1 MKTRF
6 SAAQRLAL
14 LFTVLSPFF
23 APAALADANGDP
35 AFLLGANQDFSAVSN
50 AVIDLLQTRDTAR
63 FANALAPSLEDWKS
77 IYSTNAVNPDPDP
90 LKAFEESAKESR
102 HKVEMTA
109 IRLLNKAG
117 QFHIDFTKGELRAEV
132 VPPANL
138 GKVHYPTLQAD
149 KETLPYFDK
158 LAIRLS
164 LGKGPAEFEIDVRDL
179 MKFPGGWRSRNG
191 VEWASMPTNI
201 TDAATQREMAIDQ
214 KAAEFKGITEKDDT
228 NLVKLADALAHFMHT
243 GDTNIF
249 VNDVFPTADLVW
261 GQVHENA
268 TKQGG
273 TRADFEKA
281 WGGQKKNA
289 ASMAADLVRFAQ
301 DAGIDFKRASVVVQ
315 GASIKQLHKNGGFGG
330 IGGNGFT
337 VTLDVKSKEK
347 AKTGRAVSGTYV
359 VAADQ
364 VALFGD
370 VWRVAGK
377 IRWDKF
383 PEGVLD
389 DKAVA
394 EMDLENYVAEHRKL
408 PNGTFAPEISFT
420 RLDNEQTMKLS
431 DLRGKVVVLDF
442 WATWCGPCQAPMAHL
457 QTLWKEHP
465 DWQNRVAIMP
475 LSIDDTIGQ
484 VREHVNK
491 RQWTNT
497 FNVWAGD
504 GGWQSSPAKIFR
516 VSGVPTTY
524 IIDRNGKI
532 VDAGHPAG
540 MDIGEEVEGLLK
552 TEKD

>member
-1 MKTRF
+1 
-6 SAAQRLAL
+6 
-14 LFTVLSPFF
+14 
-23 APAALADANGDP
+23 
-35 AFLLGANQDFSAVSN
+35 
-50 AVIDLLQTRDTAR
+50 
-63 FANALAPSLEDWKS
+63 
-77 IYSTNAVNPDPDP
+77 
-90 LKAFEESAKESR
+90 
-102 HKVEMTA
+102 
-109 IRLLNKAG
+109 
-117 QFHIDFTKGELRAEV
+117 
-132 VPPANL
+132 
-138 GKVHYPTLQAD
+138 
-149 KETLPYFDK
+149 
-158 LAIRLS
+158 
-164 LGKGPAEFEIDVRDL
+164 
-179 MKFPGGWRSRNG
+179 
-191 VEWASMPTNI
+191 
-201 TDAATQREMAIDQ
+201 
-214 KAAEFKGITEKDDT
+214 
-228 NLVKLADALAHFMHT
+228 
-243 GDTNIF
+243 
-249 VNDVFPTADLVW
+249 
-261 GQVHENA
+261 
-268 TKQGG
+268 
-273 TRADFEKA
+273 
-281 WGGQKKNA
+281 
-289 ASMAADLVRFAQ
+289 
-301 DAGIDFKRASVVVQ
+301 
-315 GASIKQLHKNGGFGG
+315 
-330 IGGNGFT
+330 
-337 VTLDVKSKEK
+337 
-347 AKTGRAVSGTYV
+347 
-359 VAADQ
+359 
-364 VALFGD
+364 
-370 VWRVAGK
+370 VAGK